1 MTNQAII
8 TSNKNLS
15 SSEEEYD
22 PKKQPWFELVQH
34 WIPRL
39 LGIVPLVVLT
49 SSLMSQGGIQ
59 FGAEMYLI
67 SLASIF
73 VLLSWYILVFSLSAK
88 CGQDTYVP
96 IKPGFLNSFSDNLI

>member
-1 MTNQAII
+1 VTNQAII

-59 FGAEMYLI
+59 FGVEMYLI
-67 SLASIF
+67 SLVSIF
-73 VLLSWYILVFSLSAK
+73 FLLFWYILVFSLSAK
-88 CGQDTYVP
+88 CSQDTYGHLE
-96 IKPGFLNSFSDNLI
+96 K